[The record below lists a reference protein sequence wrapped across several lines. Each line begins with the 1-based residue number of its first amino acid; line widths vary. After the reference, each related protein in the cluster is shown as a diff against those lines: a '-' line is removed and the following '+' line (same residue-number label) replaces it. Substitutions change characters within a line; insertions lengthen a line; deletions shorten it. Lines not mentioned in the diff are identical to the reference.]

1 MGVTADDL
9 LTLVPLLY
17 AVPALFIYTA
27 IILGI
32 LRLEGT
38 FYRLLAING
47 VYVSHLCLIGNI
59 YKNGPFYVKSWY
71 DRSAV

>member
-17 AVPALFIYTA
+17 AIPALLIYTA
-27 IILGI
+27 IIIGM
-32 LRLEGT
+32 LRLKGT

-47 VYVSHLCLIGNI
+47 IYVSQLCLIQVMLG
-59 YKNGPFYVKSWY
+59 
-71 DRSAV
+71 RMSATLWKF